1 MMISFKVDEAWRM
14 DSDNF
19 LVAYQR
25 HDKKSAILQYRNRK
39 ETINLQ
45 EERIMT
51 NEHEIKA
58 MAEKTGMTEEYVKS
72 MLEFKEN
79 YEKHKEEVTPMAEAL
94 GMTAE
99 QYISEIDRQ
108 ESNLYF
114 LTTKGFD
121 IKTMAGLQ
129 QAKE

>member
-1 MMISFKVDEAWRM
+1 MA
-14 DSDNF
+14 
-19 LVAYQR
+19 
-25 HDKKSAILQYRNRK
+25 
-39 ETINLQ
+39 
-45 EERIMT
+45 
-51 NEHEIKA
+51 NEQEIKE

-79 YEKHKEEVTPMAEAL
+79 YEKRKEEVTPMAEAL
-94 GMTAE
+94 GMTPE

-121 IKTMAGLQ
+121 INTMVGLQ
-129 QAKE
+129 QAKEWLETADPDELMLGEPTGDSFDIQMGSLRRGMLIKTVEREMKKC

>member
-1 MMISFKVDEAWRM
+1 MA
-14 DSDNF
+14 
-19 LVAYQR
+19 
-25 HDKKSAILQYRNRK
+25 
-39 ETINLQ
+39 
-45 EERIMT
+45 
-51 NEHEIKA
+51 NEQEIKE

-79 YEKHKEEVTPMAEAL
+79 YEKRKEEVTPMAEAL
-94 GMTAE
+94 GMTPE

-121 IKTMAGLQ
+121 IKTMVGLQ
-129 QAKE
+129 QAKEWLETADSDELMLGEPTGDAFDIQMGSLRRGMLIKTVEREMKKC